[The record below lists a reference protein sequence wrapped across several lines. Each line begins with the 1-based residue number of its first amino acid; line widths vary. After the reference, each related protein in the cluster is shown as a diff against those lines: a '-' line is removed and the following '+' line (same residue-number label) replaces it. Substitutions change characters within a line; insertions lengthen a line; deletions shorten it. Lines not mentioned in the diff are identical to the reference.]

1 MTQQSLEPS
10 SGENHRSS
18 RKLIILPSSQVSLG
32 GTLFSPIMTIKG
44 FSALGKG
51 EQVCVLVQTGSLMAN
66 HLTEIGLQNHLV
78 LIPGETKPEFISN
91 AMKWVHNQPNDWPL
105 LLENCVQRLD
115 LWPLV
120 LNSLSL
126 RLQKRPTYLLFH
138 DLATSYNLIGS
149 IARKLTFMILGVKA
163 LCNSHFTSGHIQKK
177 YGLTVQQVLYPPID
191 LDRFE
196 PLRPNVQ
203 GDDIPTASNDDSL
216 AALKPILAT
225 GKPILL
231 TASRINKPGIVND
244 KNLRMIPAVLATLK
258 QKGHDYYGVIVGQD
272 KSPDLS
278 YSKALYAIADTLD
291 VRDRFEI
298 LPPSMQIETYYHHAT
313 ALLTLAPREPFGRT
327 VVEAIACGLPVIGSN
342 SGGISE
348 ILNQIAPEWMVDPY
362 DADAAADAI
371 LRLTNPPSDWPS
383 VQDRLQQG
391 RLWIETHCSVVNTAK
406 ALMEVVGL
414 AA

>member
-1 MTQQSLEPS
+1 MTLQPSNPNGGEGNRSL
-10 SGENHRSS
+10 
-18 RKLIILPSSQVSLG
+18 RKLIILPSSQASLG

-44 FSALGKG
+44 FSALGKA
-51 EQVCVLVQTGSLMAN
+51 EQVCVLVQSDSLMAN
-66 HLTEIGLQNHLV
+66 HLTEIGLQSYLV
-78 LIPGETKPEFISN
+78 LIPGQTKSEFINN
-91 AMKWVHNQPNDWPL
+91 AMQWVHKQPNDWPL

-126 RLQKRPTYLLFH
+126 RLQQRPTYLLFH
-138 DLATSYNLIGS
+138 DLATSYNPIAS

-163 LCNSHFTSGHIQKK
+163 LCNSYFTAGHIQKQ
-177 YGLTVQQVLYPPID
+177 YGLAVRQVLYPPID
-191 LDRFE
+191 LDRFQ
-196 PLRPNVQ
+196 PLKSDSQ
-203 GDDIPTASNDDSL
+203 KDKTPTSSNDDCL

-231 TASRINKPGIVND
+231 TASRINKPEIVND
-244 KNLRMIPAVLATLK
+244 KNLRMIPAVLAALK
-258 QKGHDYYGVIVGQD
+258 QKGQDYYGVIVGQD
-272 KSPDLS
+272 KSPDQV
-278 YSKALYAIADTLD
+278 YSKDLYAIADTLG
-291 VRDRFEI
+291 VRDRFQI
-298 LPPSMQIETYYHHAT
+298 LPPSMQIETYYHHVT
-313 ALLTLAPREPFGRT
+313 VLLTLAPREPFGRT

-348 ILNQIAPEWMVDPY
+348 ILNPIAPEWMVDPH
-362 DADAAADAI
+362 DANAAADAI
-371 LRLTNPPSDWPS
+371 LRLAHPPADWPP

-414 AA
+414 GT